1 MFGMR
6 WRLFRLLG
14 IPVSVDLSW
23 LLILALLTLSFAEG
37 FPAILHEYF
46 PGDTR
51 QLAPADYW
59 IMGLVTALA
68 FFTCIVLHELG
79 HALVARSR
87 GMPISGITL
96 FLFGGVSELGEEPRS
111 AGTEFLMAVAGPLV
125 SAVLAVV
132 FMSLAVVGYRGGW
145 PHPVVIVLGYLGAI
159 NGVVLIF
166 NMVPAFPLDGGR
178 VLRSILWAATGN
190 VRRATRWASAAGQV
204 FAFVL
209 IAWGVVQFFSHNWVG
224 GIWSALIGLFL
235 NGAAK
240 SSYQQV
246 LIRQAL
252 QGEPV
257 RRFMNPD
264 PIVVSPSLDLLHWV
278 EDFVYRYHH
287 HAFPVVS
294 NGRLEGMVTTQVLT
308 RIPRGEWAEHT
319 LGEVMTPDLR
329 AVTIAP
335 DADAMEALEKLQR
348 TGSSRLL
355 VADGDQL
362 LGIISLKDLLR
373 FLNLKLELEGQ
384 DDSPPRQFDASETH
398 HGERVPMVRLAS
410 ARHTLQDLYNR
421 SPRNCRNAV
430 SSIRTNWTRSPVR
443 RGK

>member
-14 IPVSVDLSW
+14 IPVSVDVSW

-37 FPAILHEYF
+37 FPTILHEYF
-46 PGDTR
+46 PGDTH
-51 QLAPADYW
+51 QLAQADYW

-68 FFTCIVLHELG
+68 FFTCIVLHEFG

-96 FLFGGVSELGEEPRS
+96 FLFGGVSELGEEPTS

-125 SAVLAVV
+125 SAVLAAVFWVV
-132 FMSLAVVGYRGGW
+132 AVVGYQGGW
-145 PHPVVIVLGYLGAI
+145 PHPVVIVLGYLATI
-159 NGVVLIF
+159 NGLVLIF

-178 VLRSILWAATGN
+178 VLRSILWGATGN
-190 VRRATRWASAAGQV
+190 VRRATRWASAVGQA
-204 FAFVL
+204 FAWVL
-209 IAWGVVQFFSHNWVG
+209 IAWGVLQFFSHNWVG
-224 GIWSALIGLFL
+224 GIWSALIGMFL

-257 RRFMNPD
+257 RRFMNPN

-287 HAFPVVS
+287 RAFPVAS
-294 NGRLEGMVTTQVLT
+294 NGRLEGLVTTQALSQ
-308 RIPRGEWAEHT
+308 IPRGEWAAHT
-319 LGEVMTPDLR
+319 VGEVMARDLR
-329 AVTIAP
+329 AVSIAA
-335 DADAMEALEKLQR
+335 DADALEALGKMQR

-355 VADGDQL
+355 VTEGDRL
-362 LGIISLKDLLR
+362 LGIVSLKDLLR
-373 FLNLKLELEGQ
+373 FLNLKLELES
-384 DDSPPRQFDASETH
+384 DSPSRPD
-398 HGERVPMVRLAS
+398 
-410 ARHTLQDLYNR
+410 
-421 SPRNCRNAV
+421 
-430 SSIRTNWTRSPVR
+430 TRSWDSTPRDR
-443 RGK
+443 RSNEVGQRHSTN